1 MLQDMGLRELL
12 RKLRPGSLERGDYTS
27 GSQRPVDNLD
37 AWTAAQSGDFDRTS
51 GGEGRGSIPP
61 NYVKS
66 YDEGRPRK

>member
-1 MLQDMGLRELL
+1 MGLRDLL
-12 RKLRPGSLERGDYTS
+12 RKLRLRSLDRGDYSS